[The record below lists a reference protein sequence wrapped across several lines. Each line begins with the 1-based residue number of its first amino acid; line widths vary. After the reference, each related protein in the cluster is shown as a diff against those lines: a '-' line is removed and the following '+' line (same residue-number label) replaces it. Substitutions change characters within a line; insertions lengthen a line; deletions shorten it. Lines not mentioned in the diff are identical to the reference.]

1 MSDSCKIRQIYP
13 YLSQIFSNYH
23 YGFRKGFS
31 AQHYFMTMI
40 EKWCQS
46 LDTGGHAGFFF
57 SILQIYKDSQFNN
70 TKIKNSKIQCRC
82 APQ

>member
-46 LDTGGHAGFFF
+46 LDTGGHAGLFFF
-57 SILQIYKDSQFNN
+57 YTSNLQGLTIQQYKNKKF
-70 TKIKNSKIQCRC
+70 
-82 APQ
+82 

>member
-13 YLSQIFSNYH
+13 YLSLIFSNYH

-31 AQHYFMTMI
+31 AQHYFMAMI

-46 LDTGGHAGFFF
+46 LDTGGHAGFFLNT
-57 SILQIYKDSQFNN
+57 SNLQGLTIQQYKNKKF
-70 TKIKNSKIQCRC
+70 
-82 APQ
+82 